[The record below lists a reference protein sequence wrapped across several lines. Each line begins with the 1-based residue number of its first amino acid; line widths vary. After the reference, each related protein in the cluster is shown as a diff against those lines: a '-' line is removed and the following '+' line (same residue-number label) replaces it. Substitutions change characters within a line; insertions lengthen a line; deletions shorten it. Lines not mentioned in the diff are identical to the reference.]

1 MTTLALVGLNSLS
14 FAMLLF
20 LLGAGLSITFGLM
33 RVLNM
38 THGSFFLMGAYAG
51 LAAWKETSNFWVA
64 LLAGAVSTAVAG
76 ALLYGLFLRRFSQLE
91 EFAQAL
97 LTFGFLLIIADGAL
111 IVWGGFVEVQPPAA
125 FLRGSIHL
133 GDLTYPKYRFFLIV
147 VGLAIAAVLWLFV
160 GRTRL
165 GAMVRAGVDDTEM
178 AKGLGMNMSLVFL
191 LVFALGSL
199 LAGLAG
205 ALGAPY
211 LGIYPG
217 LDFETLIL
225 AFAVVIVGGVG
236 SIEGAFVGALLVAF
250 VDTLTKTY
258 VPELAWF
265 SIYAPM
271 AIVLAFRPWGLLGRR

>member
-1 MTTLALVGLNSLS
+1 MTMLALVGLNSLS
-14 FAMLLF
+14 LAMLLF

-38 THGSFFLMGAYAG
+38 AHGSFFLMGAYAG
-51 LAAWKETSNFWVA
+51 LAAWEKTSNFWVA

-125 FLRGSIHL
+125 FLRGSVHL

-147 VGLAIAAVLWLFV
+147 VGLAIAALLWLFV

-217 LDFETLIL
+217 LDFETLVL